1 MKDTRAKYAPCLRAR
16 TIRPYLLRGYGPSI
30 PSTPIVLRAFFLG
43 NWFYGVCAVALSIE
57 AALQQ
62 QVPMPGPVVH
72 GLLFCTT
79 VLFYSHAYRRHAG
92 GDERS
97 IWYAQHHRAIATR
110 QVVLGLLS
118 VGLLTLALVQG
129 AITWRQLPYLC
140 IFPAI
145 GLAYYGTGVYGLRR
159 IGWLK
164 PLVIGV
170 VWAGVVTWHPAVLS
184 GRAFPFFD
192 TVGAL
197 LFLKNVLFVSLLGV
211 LFDIKDHADDHRH
224 ALRTLVVQRGLRA
237 TLFRVVVPLVTAGLL
252 LFLAFGIWRGFS
264 WPKILLNVVPFAGFV
279 ALAFAL
285 RRKRSILFY
294 LVVVDGLLLVKAVCG
309 SVAMRWF

>member
-1 MKDTRAKYAPCLRAR
+1 M
-16 TIRPYLLRGYGPSI
+16 
-30 PSTPIVLRAFFLG
+30 VLRAFFLG

-62 QVPMPGPVVH
+62 QVPMPGMTVH
-72 GLLFCTT
+72 ALLFCAT
-79 VLFYSHAYRRHAG
+79 VLFYTHAYRRHAG

-97 IWYAQHHRAIATR
+97 LWYARHHRAIATR
-110 QVVLGLLS
+110 QVVLGVLSVLLLS
-118 VGLLTLALVQG
+118 IALWQG
-129 AITWRQLPYLC
+129 AIAWWQLPWLC
-140 IFPAI
+140 VFPAI
-145 GLAYYGTGVYGLRR
+145 GLAYYGTGVQGLRR

-164 PLVIGV
+164 PILIGV

-184 GRAFPFFD
+184 GKSFPFFD
-192 TVGAL
+192 ATGVL

-237 TLFRVVVPLVTAGLL
+237 TLFRVVVPVVVAGLC
-252 LFLAFGIWRGFS
+252 LFLAYGLWRGFS

-279 ALAFAL
+279 AIAFAL